1 MPSHIYLAQFATAVT
16 VIPKEGDHR
25 LSTEVTSLDGAPSL
39 LAFMLLW
46 GVSRRFLTHRSH
58 FSVLPRVRQIILK
71 CPAPWGFSTSA
82 ILMSRNKSRPTSQSD
97 FSQSRPTSSGW
108 WMPQPQPRIS
118 WRWPTCKPAS
128 RPKHYVLW
136 EGYLCTQ
143 TQDLTSPDGC
153 SINHRESNPG
163 PLL

>member
-58 FSVLPRVRQIILK
+58 LVLRTHSGL
-71 CPAPWGFSTSA
+71 ATSA
-82 ILMSRNKSRPTSQSD
+82 ADHSEMSRTMGIFHFCNLDVPQQIAANFSERLLTIAANFFRDGGCLNHSQ
-97 FSQSRPTSSGW
+97 TY
-108 WMPQPQPRIS
+108 
-118 WRWPTCKPAS
+118 PAS
-128 RPKHYVLW
+128 RPRHYVLW

-153 SINHRESNPG
+153 SIKHRESNPG